1 MAFIRPQQEKLD
13 EGHTRMLI
21 LQNELIRL
29 TQENTVAWQEILTKK
44 NLGNFFQTLSKWHEN
59 KGNSTSQKSL
69 TCV

>member
-44 NLGNFFQTLSKWHEN
+44 NLGNFFQTLSK
-59 KGNSTSQKSL
+59 
-69 TCV
+69 